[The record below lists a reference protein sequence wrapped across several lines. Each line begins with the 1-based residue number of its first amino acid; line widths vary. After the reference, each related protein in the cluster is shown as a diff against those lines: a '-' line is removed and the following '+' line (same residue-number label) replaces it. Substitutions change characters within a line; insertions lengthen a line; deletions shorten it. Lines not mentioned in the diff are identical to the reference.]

1 MLSAA
6 NGGNGSCPEEL
17 WLRWSGSTDDGPASG
32 IEYEVRVNGVIN
44 EVIPVGTQTVT
55 YTEVLGPN
63 TITIVAVDQAG
74 NASAPS
80 NAMTVVTNWAP
91 GAVADTACRSTLVT
105 DR

>member
-1 MLSAA
+1 M
-6 NGGNGSCPEEL
+6 
-17 WLRWSGSTDDGPASG
+17 
-32 IEYEVRVNGVIN
+32 
-44 EVIPVGTQTVT
+44 GTQTVT

-80 NAMTVVTNWAP
+80 NAMTVDTNWAWRVRP
-91 GAVADTACRSTLVT
+91 AVRIRPAVARWST